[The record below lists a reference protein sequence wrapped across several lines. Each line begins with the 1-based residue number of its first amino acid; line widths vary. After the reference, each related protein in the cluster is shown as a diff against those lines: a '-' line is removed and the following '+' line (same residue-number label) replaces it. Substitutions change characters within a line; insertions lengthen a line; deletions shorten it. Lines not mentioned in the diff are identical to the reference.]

1 MINKEDYDE
10 PRCVLC
16 MDNKERVPMDR
27 VIEKLDSYI
36 ENGEYERAESHLKYW
51 LSEAE
56 ANEDRAG
63 ELVILGELMGF
74 MRKNMRSEEAVR
86 YAEAGISK
94 VEKYGYSDT
103 VTGATCIL
111 NAGTVFRNAL
121 EFNKSAACY
130 EKAEKIYEESLEASD
145 DRLGGLYNNYAST
158 LTELGRF
165 DEAIDR
171 YEKALKIMSSS
182 ADGRL
187 ECAITYLNMADLFVK
202 RDGEEAAQG
211 KTDEL
216 LDKAYECLID
226 ERNEKNAYYKFV
238 LDKCIPAYDYFG
250 QFLKSAELKGL
261 LDE

>member
-111 NAGTVFRNAL
+111 
-121 EFNKSAACY
+121 
-130 EKAEKIYEESLEASD
+130 
-145 DRLGGLYNNYAST
+145 
-158 LTELGRF
+158 
-165 DEAIDR
+165 
-171 YEKALKIMSSS
+171 
-182 ADGRL
+182 
-187 ECAITYLNMADLFVK
+187 
-202 RDGEEAAQG
+202 
-211 KTDEL
+211 
-216 LDKAYECLID
+216 
-226 ERNEKNAYYKFV
+226 
-238 LDKCIPAYDYFG
+238 
-250 QFLKSAELKGL
+250 
-261 LDE
+261 